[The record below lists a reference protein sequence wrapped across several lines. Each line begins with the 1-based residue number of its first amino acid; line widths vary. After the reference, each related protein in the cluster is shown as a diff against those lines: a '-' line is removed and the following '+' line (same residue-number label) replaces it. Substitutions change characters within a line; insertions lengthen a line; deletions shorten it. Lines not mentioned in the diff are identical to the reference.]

1 MASGVLAWVKPGSR
15 DIRLFTGAASQPAK
29 WMDSRQQHK
38 SVSIQR
44 NTMMQ
49 KPPPPDL
56 RYATSVGILREH
68 LVKKSNAL
76 RFFPFMLAGEID
88 ACPLSGTGVS
98 YGLFSLCTW
107 YCFRLNERLFCAAFL
122 QFLTRLT
129 CAKLPAALLGS
140 ACFAPW
146 KTEMLI
152 NVDYHPVMNERMLWT
167 ELILVP
173 LDDNGV
179 AARL

>member
-1 MASGVLAWVKPGSR
+1 
-15 DIRLFTGAASQPAK
+15 
-29 WMDSRQQHK
+29 
-38 SVSIQR
+38 
-44 NTMMQ
+44 MMQ

-107 YCFRLNERLFCAAFL
+107 FCFRLNERLFLRGIFAISDEIDVCEV
-122 QFLTRLT
+122 
-129 CAKLPAALLGS
+129 
-140 ACFAPW
+140 ACCIVGIGLFCSM
-146 KTEMLI
+146 KNR
-152 NVDYHPVMNERMLWT
+152 NVD
-167 ELILVP
+167 
-173 LDDNGV
+173 
-179 AARL
+179 